1 MQAFKEQN
9 ILLRS
14 PPIPSFD
21 HALAETFRLSATLF
35 DQISQVEPT
44 ESKLNPLMYQ
54 ALDKIIY
61 MAFAYTLEKW
71 RWDIYD
77 SKTMV
82 RTFEIEMFD
91 TLNVYFIQPYEYQ
104 EAWDALRFEE
114 MGIIQPTKR
123 DISDFD
129 AGLKYHVSTGRK
141 SSFIRPL
148 CIID

>member
-1 MQAFKEQN
+1 MCRRLRKLYWTISARVYYMQAFKEQN

-35 DQISQVEPT
+35 DQIAQVEPST
-44 ESKLNPLMYQ
+44 SKLNPLMYQ

-77 SKTMV
+77 EKTMV
-82 RTFEIEMFD
+82 NNM
-91 TLNVYFIQPYEYQ
+91 
-104 EAWDALRFEE
+104 W
-114 MGIIQPTKR
+114 
-123 DISDFD
+123 
-129 AGLKYHVSTGRK
+129 
-141 SSFIRPL
+141 
-148 CIID
+148 